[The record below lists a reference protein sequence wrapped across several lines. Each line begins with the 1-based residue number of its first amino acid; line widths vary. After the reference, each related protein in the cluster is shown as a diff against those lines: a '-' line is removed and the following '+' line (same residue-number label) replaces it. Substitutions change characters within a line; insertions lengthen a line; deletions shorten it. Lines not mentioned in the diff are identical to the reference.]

1 MIALN
6 VTQVPFLWRKN
17 KVVLAKH
24 IDSSNTEGVECAVGA
39 ALLRKCGQGNKHYNR
54 PLKSTPPHW
63 VKMGLYSISW
73 EMTLNQK
80 IRFSSHKDVDFEL
93 LTKEFKFFAD
103 IFCPNFFR
111 QVCLWVQIHKPKTF

>member
-1 MIALN
+1 M
-6 VTQVPFLWRKN
+6 
-17 KVVLAKH
+17 
-24 IDSSNTEGVECAVGA
+24 ECAVGA

-54 PLKSTPPHW
+54 HLKSTPPHW

-80 IRFSSHKDVDFEL
+80 IQFSSHKDVDFEL

-103 IFCPNFFR
+103 IFCPNFLGKCVYGYKFINPRLFR
-111 QVCLWVQIHKPKTF
+111 QVWIWVQIFYQHFHTVGHFLWQECIWIQI